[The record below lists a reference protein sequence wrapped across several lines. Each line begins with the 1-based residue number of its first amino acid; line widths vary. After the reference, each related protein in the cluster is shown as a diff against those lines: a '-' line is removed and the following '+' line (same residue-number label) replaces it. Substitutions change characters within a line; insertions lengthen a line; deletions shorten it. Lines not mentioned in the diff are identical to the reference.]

1 MDPRRESLSAQ
12 VPMADLLQDA
22 FEVALRGDRET
33 LANLLSLLKTKPG
46 RSVFAPLRTRRGPSA
61 PAPTDLASR
70 PSVQEFL
77 EELKTGALRELPDDE
92 RGETVRFFVSF
103 CDRNLDKHR
112 RDSSVQRMQAETPK
126 SAPETRRPPSTSVPP
141 PASPRREEAWKL
153 LQGEIGALDAFD
165 RLILDRFLAG
175 VPFAEMAKE
184 TGRKVAA
191 VEVHVSR
198 IKQRIADRLALQCG
212 AARVD
217 PGRLPEREPSCA
229 PRRKEILE
237 ALEELPVEAQAAI
250 DFVHVK
256 GRSIVELARSLGDR
270 GLEKAQARLELG
282 YESLACKLDIPF
294 PESFEFLKL

>member
-22 FEVALRGDRET
+22 FEVALRGDRDALAT
-33 LANLLSLLKTKPG
+33 LLLLLKTKAG

-61 PAPTDLASR
+61 PAPADPASR

-77 EELKTGALRELPDDE
+77 EELRTGALRELPDDE
-92 RGETVRFFVSF
+92 RGEAVRFFVSF
-103 CDRNLDKHR
+103 CDRNLEKHR
-112 RDSSVQRMQAETPK
+112 RDSSVQRMQAESPK
-126 SAPETRRPPSTSVPP
+126 QAEARRSPSTSVPP

-153 LQGEIGALDAFD
+153 LQGEIGTLDAFD
-165 RLILDRFLAG
+165 RLILERFLAG

-191 VEVHVSR
+191 VEVHISR

-212 AARVD
+212 ARSETSL
-217 PGRLPEREPSCA
+217 LPDREPSCA

>member
-22 FEVALRGDRET
+22 FEVALRGDREALT
-33 LANLLSLLKTKPG
+33 NLLALLKTRFG
-46 RSVFAPLRTRRGPSA
+46 RSVFAPLRARHGPAA
-61 PAPTDLASR
+61 PAPADPGSR

-77 EELKTGALRELPDDE
+77 EDLRAGGVRELPDDE

-112 RDSSVQRMQAETPK
+112 RDSSVQRMQPEAPK
-126 SAPETRRPPSTSVPP
+126 TAPESRRPPSTSVPP
-141 PASPRREEAWKL
+141 PSSPRREEAWKL
-153 LQGEIGALDAFD
+153 LQAEIGALDAFD

-198 IKQRIADRLALQCG
+198 IKQRIADRLALRCG
-212 AARVD
+212 PVRAE
-217 PGRLPEREPSCA
+217 PGGLPEREPSCA

-237 ALEELPVEAQAAI
+237 ALEDLPVEAQAAI

-256 GRSIVELARSLGDR
+256 GRSVVELARSLGDR